1 METEIKK
8 EKKVVLVVEDE
19 VPLIKAIQIKLE
31 KHGLSVVSA
40 RSLEQALRYL
50 EDLEHVDAIWLD
62 HYLLGEGDGLDFVV
76 KLKNG
81 NPKWSAI
88 PIFVVSNTAGP
99 DTMQSY
105 VALGINKYYVKAAH
119 RLDEI
124 VEDLRIFLEN
134 PQ

>member
-1 METEIKK
+1 MDIEIKK
-8 EKKVVLVVEDE
+8 ERVVLVVEDE

-40 RSLEQALRYL
+40 RSLEQAIHYL

-76 KLKNG
+76 KLKND
-81 NPKWSAI
+81 NPKWSSI

-105 VALGINKYYVKAAH
+105 VALGVNKYYVKAAH

-124 VEDLRIFLEN
+124 VEDLRIFLGN